1 MLLRKFSDCFH
12 ALVKATY
19 DYMLNLA
26 SRRNAMYF
34 LFAVA
39 FIESS
44 FFPIP
49 PDVMLIPMVLAAPA
63 KAWRIAGIATAASVL
78 GGAFGYAIGVF
89 FFDLIARPILTFYGY
104 MHQFDVFKDYYHE
117 WGAWIVF
124 GAGITPFP
132 YKVITIASGVVSWFY
147 RLYAGFGR
155 CARHALL
162 SGGLA
167 VEEIRRTD
175 ERLHREKSGYAVR
188 FVFVASV
195 GRFCLYKVSLG
206 QNKTPYPGFYLVF
219 VAESNASFGQVVR
232 RHFNIDLVARP

>member
-117 WGAWIVF
+117 WGVWIVF

-132 YKVITIASGVVSWFY
+132 YKVITIASGVVHLDF
-147 RLYAGFGR
+147 
-155 CARHALL
+155 
-162 SGGLA
+162 A
-167 VEEIRRTD
+167 VFM
-175 ERLHREKSGYAVR
+175 L
-188 FVFVASV
+188 ASV
-195 GRFCLYKVSLG
+195 VARGMR
-206 QNKTPYPGFYLVF
+206 FYLVAWLLKKYGEPMKDYIEKNLGMLSVLF
-219 VAESNASFGQVVR
+219 LLLLLGGFACIKF
-232 RHFNIDLVARP
+232 L